1 MRRSFVL
8 RRSGV
13 VGLWLA
19 AALAGSAAL
28 AAGGETVTV
37 TVDHAKVIR
46 LPERTQTVV
55 IGNPFIA
62 DVSTQRNGV
71 VVLTGKS
78 YGVTNMIAL
87 DGNGGLIAESL
98 IAVRAGDEAL
108 LTVQRGL
115 ERESYS
121 CKPRCEPVLQ
131 LGDTGKFFGEVSGQA
146 GQRNDLATKR

>member
-1 MRRSFVL
+1 MRRSLVL

-13 VGLWLA
+13 VGLWLGA
-19 AALAGSAAL
+19 VLAGSAAL
-28 AAGGETVTV
+28 AAGRETVTV
-37 TVDHAKVIR
+37 TVDHAKVVR

-87 DGNGGLIAESL
+87 DGNGGMIAESL
-98 IAVRAGDEAL
+98 ITVRSPHETL

-131 LGDTGKFFGEVSGQA
+131 LGDTGKFFGEVSAQA